1 MAELGSRTLVPV
13 LSTRVVRTQAS
24 TLSPGPLVDVS
35 AGLGHSPNRCFGV
48 SKYFPFFSHKANVE
62 EGPIERNGMFEGGFG

>member
-1 MAELGSRTLVPV
+1 M
-13 LSTRVVRTQAS
+13 QAL